1 MSRKQLTKDYLPLI
15 LFTKR
20 SNTAN
25 CQGNLSSKPMI
36 TVNRSKALSGH
47 ISIPGDKSISHRAI
61 IFGALC
67 VGKTTIRGL
76 LESEDVQRTI
86 EAVRQLGAK
95 VDKKNDKWEVLGFG
109 VGGFSSPENVIDCGN
124 SGTTCR
130 LLMGAISTTP
140 ISAIFV
146 GDKSLSQRPMDR
158 IIEPLSEIGV
168 KCSAREGSFLP
179 ISLEGVSSAMPSD
192 LEAKIDSAQVKSA
205 VLLAGLNSR
214 GTTKYVERTL
224 TRDHT
229 ERMLLFFGGKIT
241 TEKTESG
248 YAHYLQGLQ
257 ELKPQEITVPSDPSS
272 ASFFIAAALMVE
284 GSDITIKNICMNE
297 TRIGFLKVI
306 NKMGANI
313 EVKNKS
319 KMCGE
324 PIADLRVKFSRLR
337 GVKVPRN
344 LVASMIDEFPI
355 LAVLASLAEGK
366 TEMKGI
372 GELKVKE
379 SDRIFSMAKGLRECG
394 VDVFFGDDYMT
405 VEGMREVRGGR
416 LINTFNDHR
425 IAMSFICLGQVTQQP
440 IEISESL
447 SIDTSFPGFIEKF
460 NEIGANL
467 STQTNQ

>member
-1 MSRKQLTKDYLPLI
+1 MSRKQLTKDYLLLI

-25 CQGNLSSKPMI
+25 CQCNITAKPMI
-36 TVNRSKALSGH
+36 IVHRSKKLSGYV
-47 ISIPGDKSISHRAI
+47 SIPGDKSISHRAI
-61 IFGALC
+61 IFGSLC
-67 VGKTTIRGL
+67 VGKTTISGL

-95 VDKKNDKWEVLGFG
+95 IDKKNDRWEVFGFG

-168 KCSAREGSFLP
+168 KYSARDGSYLP
-179 ISLEGVSSAMPSD
+179 INIEGVSSAMPSD
-192 LEAKIDSAQVKSA
+192 FEAKIDSAQVKSA
-205 VLLAGLNSR
+205 ILLAGLNSR

-229 ERMLLFFGGKIT
+229 ERMLMFFGGKIK
-241 TEKTESG
+241 TEKIKNG
-248 YAHYLQGLQ
+248 YAHQLQGLQ
-257 ELKPQEITVPSDPSS
+257 ELKPQDITVPSDPSS

-284 GSDITIKNICMNE
+284 GSDITVKNICMNE

-306 NKMGANI
+306 KKMGASI
-313 EVKNKS
+313 EVKNK
-319 KMCGE
+319 KTTCGE
-324 PIADLRVKFSRLR
+324 PVADLRVKFSRLK
-337 GVKVPRN
+337 GVKVPEN

-355 LAVLASLAEGK
+355 LAVLAALAEGK
-366 TEMKGI
+366 TEMNGI
-372 GELKVKE
+372 GELRVKE
-379 SDRIFSMAKGLRECG
+379 SNRIFSMAKGLRDCG
-394 VDVFFGDDYMT
+394 VNVCFGDDYMI
-405 VEGMREVRGGR
+405 VEGMREVTGGQA
-416 LINTFNDHR
+416 INTFNDHR
-425 IAMSFICLGQVTQQP
+425 IAMSFICLGQVTQKP

-447 SIDTSFPGFIEKF
+447 SIGTSFPDFIEKF
-460 NEIGANL
+460 KEIGANL
-467 STQTNQ
+467 SS